1 MDAASIL
8 VLVLC
13 VGGFALLVWFEMN
26 SRANTAKKNQSLC
39 TAQPDMGSVAS
50 KQRTRLSPRPVRKR
64 LLSQ

>member
-26 SRANTAKKNQSLC
+26 SRANTAKKNQDSS
-39 TAQPDMGSVAS
+39 TAQPEMVAVG
-50 KQRTRLSPRPVRKR
+50 KQATNTAE
-64 LLSQ
+64 SQAAKKKAA